1 MEEYEAY
8 QSTFLTGVLKCLVNG
23 KPCGEIRGHSP
34 FLQESRYLGKLDLDP
49 TITIKVVHL

>member
-8 QSTFLTGVLKCLVNG
+8 QSTFLTGVFKCLVNG